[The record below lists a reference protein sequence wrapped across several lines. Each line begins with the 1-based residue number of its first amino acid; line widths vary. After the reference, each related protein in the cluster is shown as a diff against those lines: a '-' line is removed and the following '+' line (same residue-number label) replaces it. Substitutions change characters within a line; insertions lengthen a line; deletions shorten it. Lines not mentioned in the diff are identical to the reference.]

1 MAKKNKEAR
10 NHSIIKWMWRC
21 LLLFFIAVFGI
32 FFLIYNGIIGYM
44 PPIAELR
51 NPTDNFASTM
61 YTADG
66 VEMGKIFQDKGN
78 RYYVEFDQISPYL
91 RNALVAIEDERYY
104 EHSGIDA
111 VAIGRSVIKRI
122 IMGREAAGGGSTIT
136 QQLAKQLYSPSSSN
150 IFERALQKPIEWV
163 IAMKLERYFTKDEIM
178 QMYFNQFD
186 FLNNAV
192 GIKSAAY
199 VYFGKDS
206 PSELNLQEAAL
217 LVGMC
222 KNPSYYNPR
231 RFPDRAKSRR
241 NLVLEKMVEN
251 GFLSQADC
259 DKAKQTAIEIK
270 NMAEIKTKETNPAPY
285 LREEVKRMMMA
296 KRPQYNDY
304 PTWNKQAFYD
314 DSAQWVDNPLFGWCQ
329 KNHKA
334 DGRPY
339 NIYTDGLKIYTTI
352 DSKMQAYAEEAMREH
367 MISLQNTF
375 WHEHGIST
383 GEGGNKDPYTKSRQE
398 LPESLKERLIKN
410 AIYSS
415 ARYQALKAQGKSGE
429 EIMADFNT
437 KQKLKVFDLVNGERE
452 LNITPLDSLLFTKS
466 ILRCGMMSMDPK
478 TGYVKAYVG
487 GPDFDH
493 FNYDMVSVGRRQIG
507 STMKPYLYS
516 LAMECGYN
524 PCDKIS
530 NARIKINGWSP
541 KGGGGGGMLTLKQAL
556 TTSNN
561 TCSARLVDL
570 LKPTN
575 LVNMLHNYGLT
586 NDFDTVAPLCLGPC
600 EISVKQ
606 QVSAYSVFANHG
618 MRADPIF
625 VSRICDSHGNVLAE
639 FTPRQKEVLSED
651 SYLKMLTM
659 LESVINAGTGKRV
672 RGYVHNIEMGGKTG
686 TTNRNA
692 DGWFM
697 GFTPQL
703 VTGVWVGGEERY
715 IRFYNGGIGQGAGQA
730 LPIWGKYME
739 RVLGD
744 GSNSYTSSASF
755 NVPNDYDFCYRE
767 KGLDTEEEVVVVG
780 GGGTGGGNRGA
791 ANKPKST
798 GGNTQRKQSQPRAS
812 TGGDGGN
819 AGAGAAASTGEATQA
834 APRREEPHQAEAMTG
849 VFD

>member
-10 NHSIIKWMWRC
+10 NRKIVKWMWRC
-21 LLLFFIAVFGI
+21 LALFFIAVIGV

-66 VEMGKIFQDKGN
+66 VEMGKIFQDRGN

-91 RNALVAIEDERYY
+91 RNALIAVEDERYY

-111 VAIGRSVIKRI
+111 TAIGRSIIKRI

-231 RFPDRAKSRR
+231 RYPDRAKSRR

-259 DKAKQTAIEIK
+259 DKAKQTNVEVTSAVDEK
-270 NMAEIKTKETNPAPY
+270 KKETNPAPY

-296 KRPQYNDY
+296 KRPVYKDY
-304 PTWNKQAFYD
+304 PTWNKQAFYA
-314 DSAQWVDNPLFGWCQ
+314 DSAQWVDNPLYGWCN

-367 MISLQNTF
+367 MIKLQNTF
-375 WHEHGIST
+375 WHEHGINI
-383 GEGGNKDPYTKSRQE
+383 GEGGNKDPYSNNRNE

-415 ARYQALKAQGKSGE
+415 ARYRALKAQGKSGE

-437 KQKLKVFDLVNGERE
+437 KRPLKVFDLENGERE

-530 NARIKINGWSP
+530 NAKIKINGWSP
-541 KGGGGGGMLTLKQAL
+541 RGGGGGGMKTLKGAL
-556 TTSNN
+556 TESNN
-561 TCSARLVDL
+561 TCSARLIDL

-639 FTPRQKEVLSED
+639 FTPRQKEVLSEE

-659 LESVINAGTGKRV
+659 LESVINAGTGRRV
-672 RGYVHNIEMGGKTG
+672 RAYVHGIEMGGKTG

-715 IRFYNGGIGQGAGQA
+715 IRFYSGGIGQGAGQA

-744 GSNSYTSSASF
+744 GNNVYTSSASF
-755 NVPNDYDFCYRE
+755 KVPQDYDFCYRE
-767 KGLDTEEEVVVVG
+767 KGLDAEEEVVYVG
-780 GGGTGGGNRGA
+780 GGNGGGNRNVS
-791 ANKPKST
+791 NKPRNTNNNAPRKPQSSKPKAST
-798 GGNTQRKQSQPRAS
+798 GGNNAA
-812 TGGDGGN
+812 N
-819 AGAGAAASTGEATQA
+819 AGAANASTNEA
-834 APRREEPHQAEAMTG
+834 APRREETHQEAIQG

>member
-251 GFLSQADC
+251 GFLSQTDC

-314 DSAQWVDNPLFGWCQ
+314 DSAQWVDNPLYGWCQ

>member
-1 MAKKNKEAR
+1 MANKDRSSR
-10 NHSIIKWMWRC
+10 NRKIIKWMWRG
-21 LLLFFIAVFGI
+21 LLLFFAGFFLL

-44 PPIAELR
+44 PPVAELR
-51 NPTDNFASTM
+51 NPADNFASTM

-66 VEMGKIFQDKGN
+66 VEMGKIFQSKGN
-78 RYYVEFDQISPYL
+78 RFYVEFDQISPFL
-91 RNALVAIEDERYY
+91 KDALIATEDERYY

-111 VAIGRSVIKRI
+111 YAIGRSIIKRI
-122 IMGREAAGGGSTIT
+122 IMGQKEAGGGSTIT
-136 QQLAKQLYSPSSSN
+136 QQLAKQLYTPTSKSLL
-150 IFERALQKPIEWV
+150 ERAMQKPIEWV

-192 GIKSAAY
+192 GVKSASY
-199 VYFGKDS
+199 VYFGKSS
-206 PSELNLQEAAL
+206 PSELNVQEAAL

-222 KNPSYYNPR
+222 KNPSYYNPLRYPERAKER
-231 RFPDRAKSRR
+231 RNQVLRKMAAAGYLTQEDCDRAQQTEIMLAYHKVSH
-241 NLVLEKMVEN
+241 NE
-251 GFLSQADC
+251 GF
-259 DKAKQTAIEIK
+259 
-270 NMAEIKTKETNPAPY
+270 APY
-285 LREEVKRMMMA
+285 VREEVKRMMMA
-296 KRPQYNDY
+296 KRPLYNEY
-304 PTWNKQAFYD
+304 PAWNKQAFYD
-314 DSAQWVDNPLFGWCQ
+314 DSAQWVDNPLYGWCN

-334 DGRPY
+334 DGSPY

-352 DSKMQAYAEEAMREH
+352 DSRMQRYAEEAVKEH
-367 MISLQNTF
+367 MIYLQNIF
-375 WHEHGIST
+375 WSEHGINS
-383 GEGGNKDPYTKSRQE
+383 GETGNKDPYTSSRSE
-398 LPESLKERLIKN
+398 LPSSVKERLIRQ
-410 AIYSS
+410 AIVNSP
-415 ARYQALKAQGKSGE
+415 RYKTLKSRGLSE
-429 EIMADFNT
+429 NEIMENFRT
-437 KQKLKVFDLVNGERE
+437 KQNISVFDLKNGERKMF
-452 LNITPLDSLLFTKS
+452 ITPLDSLLFTKS
-466 ILRCGMMSMDPK
+466 ILRCGMMSMDAR

-493 FNYDMVSVGRRQIG
+493 FSYDMVSVGRRQIG

-524 PCDKIS
+524 PCDLIS
-530 NARIKINGWSP
+530 NARFTLGGWSP
-541 KGGGGGGMLTLKQAL
+541 RGGGGGGMLTLKQAL

-575 LVNMLHNYGLT
+575 LVTMLHNYGLT

-600 EISVKQ
+600 EVSVKQ

-618 MRADPIF
+618 VRSDPIF

-659 LESVINAGTGKRV
+659 LQSVIDHGTGRRA
-672 RGYVHNIEMGGKTG
+672 RGYVGNIEMGGKTG
-686 TTNRNA
+686 TSNNNS

-697 GFTPQL
+697 GFTPDL

-739 RVLGD
+739 KVLND
-744 GSNSYTSSASF
+744 NSIPYT
-755 NVPNDYDFCYRE
+755 NDSKFKIPADFDFCYRE
-767 KGLDTEEEVVVVG
+767 RGIMPRYEG
-780 GGGTGGGNRGA
+780 GGGGGGGY
-791 ANKPKST
+791 SSS
-798 GGNTQRKQSQPRAS
+798 G
-812 TGGDGGN
+812 GGDQ
-819 AGAGAAASTGEATQA
+819 QA
-834 APRREEPHQAEAMTG
+834 RDESHQAEAMQG

>member
-296 KRPQYNDY
+296 KRPQYKDY

-659 LESVINAGTGKRV
+659 LESVINAGTGRRV